1 MNICFATPTTYYTT
15 LFHAY
20 AKLAQRI
27 ASHRTH
33 ESFRSLWL
41 AALRVLL
48 EFITHNIL
56 CFLCAVDF
64 KLIRCETYTC
74 VCGGYALHI
83 CYNVNKAS

>member
-1 MNICFATPTTYYTT
+1 MNICFATPTTYYTNTT
-15 LFHAY
+15 LQAY

-27 ASHRTH
+27 ASHRTE
-33 ESFRSLWL
+33 ESFHSLWL

-64 KLIRCETYTC
+64 KLIRCETY
-74 VCGGYALHI
+74 VYVVDMRYI
-83 CYNVNKAS
+83 YVIM